1 EIAVSTLGNA
11 FSVQGGGEDLRFPHH
26 EFSAAHATALTGM
39 PLAHVYTHVALV
51 SYQGH
56 KMSKSRGNL
65 VFVSRLLDS
74 GVSPNVLRLAL
85 LAHHY
90 RSEWEWKDSDV
101 DLASRRFT
109 AWKQGTTRITEEPI
123 SSQATIQQLR
133 AAIANDLDTPVML
146 AVLDAA
152 LDQGLDD
159 AQSLM

>member
-1 EIAVSTLGNA
+1 RSAPMRWRATREGEPSWDTSAGSGRPGWHIECSEIAVSTLGNA

-26 EFSAAHATALTGM
+26 EFSAAHATAITEM

-85 LAHHY
+85 LA
-90 RSEWEWKDSDV
+90 
-101 DLASRRFT
+101 
-109 AWKQGTTRITEEPI
+109 
-123 SSQATIQQLR
+123 
-133 AAIANDLDTPVML
+133 
-146 AVLDAA
+146 
-152 LDQGLDD
+152 
-159 AQSLM
+159 